1 MEICLKPKN
10 LVPGTDRVYLDFY
23 NLKEAPFSLTP
34 DPQFL
39 FMAKTHQDAIDKIIY
54 GIYNRMGFIILTG
67 EVGTGKT
74 TLCRYILDQL
84 DDKAKTA
91 YIINPSLSGKE
102 ILSCILDDLGIKH
115 NREMSKKEMIAC
127 LNDYILL
134 IGNNIPIVIIID
146 DAQTMSV
153 EALEEL
159 RLLSNLET
167 DKVKYIQMILVGQ
180 PELLD
185 LISLPE
191 MRQLRQRVAI
201 NINLGH
207 LTKEEV
213 KQYISRR
220 LYSAGDMGAIRFSP
234 GAINKIYKVNG
245 GIPRLINSICEHIL
259 VAGYVSNSF
268 SIGQIEVKKAID
280 DIKHLD
286 FTLRPSFRSKVE
298 KKMHYVFKWLFYAT
312 SIFIFVYIM
321 LEGR

>member
-286 FTLRPSFRSKVE
+286 FTLRSSFRSRVE
-298 KKMHYVFKWLFYAT
+298 KKMYYVFKWLFYAT
-312 SIFIFVYIM
+312 SIFIFIYIM

>member
-286 FTLRPSFRSKVE
+286 FTLRSSFRSKVE
-298 KKMHYVFKWLFYAT
+298 KKMYYVFKWLFYAT
-312 SIFIFVYIM
+312 SIFIFIYIM